1 MKKYKIIFMVVL
13 VAFLTGCSAEYNIVI
28 KENTVN
34 ENIILISENEED
46 REILNNTE
54 WLISYNHDIFLENAS
69 SDGEVID
76 ENVYDTI
83 SKNGNVNF
91 THNFKNEEYKNST
104 AINECYDSVY
114 FDTISGKK
122 VISTS
127 NVAKCLDNYPK
138 LNSIKVKITVEGEV
152 ISNNADNTNGNTY
165 EWNINKENYK
175 NKPIKLT
182 YTTANNQTSSTES
195 INSTSNSSQDNLI
208 KRILS
213 PGSFDISFII
223 FALIFL
229 IFGIVLIYF
238 YNKTNKKDE

>member
-1 MKKYKIIFMVVL
+1 MVVL

-69 SDGEVID
+69 SDGEIID

-91 THNFKNEEYKNST
+91 THDFKNEEYKNST

-114 FDTISGKK
+114 LDTISGKK

-138 LNSIKVKITVEGEV
+138 LNSIKVKITVEGKV
-152 ISNNADNTNGNTY
+152 ISNNADNINGNTY

-182 YTTANNQTSSTES
+182 YTTAN
-195 INSTSNSSQDNLI
+195 SSQDNLI

-213 PGSFDISFII
+213 PGSVDISFII

>member
-1 MKKYKIIFMVVL
+1 MKKYKMIFMVVL

-91 THNFKNEEYKNST
+91 
-104 AINECYDSVY
+104 I
-114 FDTISGKK
+114 G
-122 VISTS
+122 
-127 NVAKCLDNYPK
+127 L
-138 LNSIKVKITVEGEV
+138 
-152 ISNNADNTNGNTY
+152 
-165 EWNINKENYK
+165 
-175 NKPIKLT
+175 
-182 YTTANNQTSSTES
+182 
-195 INSTSNSSQDNLI
+195 
-208 KRILS
+208 
-213 PGSFDISFII
+213 
-223 FALIFL
+223 FL
-229 IFGIVLIYF
+229 
-238 YNKTNKKDE
+238 

>member
-1 MKKYKIIFMVVL
+1 MKKYKMIFMVVL

-69 SDGEVID
+69 SDGEIID

-91 THNFKNEEYKNST
+91 THDFKNEEYKNST

-138 LNSIKVKITVEGEV
+138 LNSIKVKITVEGKV
-152 ISNNADNTNGNTY
+152 IKNGKQKKITVFKYKSKDRSNRKKQGHRQPYTKIQITKING
-165 EWNINKENYK
+165 
-175 NKPIKLT
+175 
-182 YTTANNQTSSTES
+182 
-195 INSTSNSSQDNLI
+195 
-208 KRILS
+208 
-213 PGSFDISFII
+213 
-223 FALIFL
+223 
-229 IFGIVLIYF
+229 
-238 YNKTNKKDE
+238 